1 MKKSEL
7 QQIIREEIGK
17 VLNEQKSNIELIGPN
32 IDELLDAVNFIN
44 TGVETN
50 KGLQP
55 HSFGKN
61 TLKALSSDGHSI
73 GSGKFSIGVELK
85 VSNESL
91 YIRQVNDLLDD
102 HGFECK
108 LYMTKGFKD
117 ASKTVS
123 ESSQINEKILKIRTR
138 DGGKNQKS
146 GKIDTSLIDS
156 LLNQIGPY
164 LGYSDWKEKI
174 ENPDYKGIIQKIA
187 KHVAGI
193 GTLGSDRLDIE

>member
-1 MKKSEL
+1 MKTSEL
-7 QQIIREEIGK
+7 QQLIREEIRK

-32 IDELLDAVNFIN
+32 IDELLDAINFIN
-44 TGVETN
+44 TGVKTN

-61 TLKALSSDGHSI
+61 TLKALDSDGHSI

-108 LYMTKGFKD
+108 LYMT
-117 ASKTVS
+117 
-123 ESSQINEKILKIRTR
+123 N
-138 DGGKNQKS
+138 
-146 GKIDTSLIDS
+146 
-156 LLNQIGPY
+156 
-164 LGYSDWKEKI
+164 
-174 ENPDYKGIIQKIA
+174 
-187 KHVAGI
+187 
-193 GTLGSDRLDIE
+193 